1 METFEPLFGVTQE
14 DIQKIIASALSR
26 GGDYA
31 DVFFEYST
39 SDELMLRDNEVNSV
53 ESSIDYGA
61 GVRVLKE
68 GRTGYAYSEST
79 AMADLLRA
87 ARTAS
92 SIASEEAGET
102 GRIEI
107 KPLAFT
113 NRYPVLR
120 SWDLMPLAA
129 RREYLQKL
137 NEMFTAGI
145 PNISKVICHLA
156 IDDSRIMFCNS
167 LGDFFC
173 DFRPCTTLSVS
184 CI

>member
-1 METFEPLFGVTQE
+1 MPLFGVSLE
-14 DIQKIIASALSR
+14 DIQKIITSALSR

-92 SIASEEAGET
+92 SIASGEAGET

-107 KPLAFT
+107 KPVAFT

-120 SWDLMPLAA
+120 GWDLMPLAA

-145 PNISKVICHLA
+145 PNISK
-156 IDDSRIMFCNS
+156 
-167 LGDFFC
+167 
-173 DFRPCTTLSVS
+173 
-184 CI
+184 